1 MEHVIGQKEADAKKA
16 LTELGFEVDVVY
28 EEDMSKDDGT
38 VLKQSIDVGE
48 TVDEGTEVTLTVNKI
63 AEIKEG
69 TLNINLKSLT
79 GGQIDK
85 DEAGNEINPSVKLK
99 VTVNEDTV
107 VDEYVRKDNENYSIT
122 VSGKG
127 TVTIKVFI
135 DGVKKGSDR
144 TLNLNSSNPVL
155 TID

>member
-1 MEHVIGQKEADAKKA
+1 
-16 LTELGFEVDVVY
+16 
-28 EEDMSKDDGT
+28 MSKDDGT

>member
-85 DEAGNEINPSVKLK
+85 DEDGNEINPSVKLK
-99 VTVNEDTV
+99 VTVNEDTI

>member
-85 DEAGNEINPSVKLK
+85 DEDGNELNPTVQLRISV
-99 VTVNEDTV
+99 N
-107 VDEYVRKDNENYSIT
+107 DENIYDEAVRKDKTDLSIKVT
-122 VSGKG
+122 GKG
-127 TVTIKVFI
+127 TVEIKIFI
-135 DGVKKGSDR
+135 DDLKK
-144 TLNLNSSNPVL
+144 TTTQFNLNSSNPVL